1 MSEATHEV
9 HGAVCAM
16 RHQRRMMRR
25 QRCINAVM
33 ARQRSSDLFP
43 TDQPIPASQMIG
55 RAVDVREIASTLAG
69 GSSVVLAG
77 ARRTGTTS
85 VCDAVLGRLGRRGFY
100 TVAVDLFRIA
110 TTAELAEAL
119 VSGAISDR
127 SALRRTMHQT
137 RRAGRFVADALQ
149 TSAVLKSKAQLG
161 EELKIAFSPGLAA
174 RDPERYLDYALALPA
189 RIAATDRKDV
199 IVFFDEFQ
207 EVASPQQPYGDP
219 DRLTK
224 RMRAIFQRSA
234 GVSYLFA
241 GSLERLMRD
250 LFTPSHRA
258 LHQFG
263 GFYDLR
269 PIDHDAWME
278 GLAERYA
285 ADECVLKPSALT
297 RIVEYGELHPHN
309 DADRPKSH
317 LATIELD
324 TRQVDTAI
332 VEQGLL
338 MALAADR
345 VSHEQTVERI
355 RSMHKLGLVIAER
368 LARGRPVYP
377 AYRAERCAARSKDCA
392 MPRSSRVTAGG
403 TGDSQAPCCAAT
415 SPTSPDSTDARI
427 PAHHAPG
434 MAHRDMGIPGRG
446 RIAGDDPHQAGMRRS
461 RRALR
466 ILICSPR
473 RASCCRRSGSSRH

>member
-1 MSEATHEV
+1 
-9 HGAVCAM
+9 
-16 RHQRRMMRR
+16 
-25 QRCINAVM
+25 M

-77 ARRTGTTS
+77 ARRTGKTS

-100 TVAVDLFRIA
+100 TIAVDLFRIA

-119 VSGAISDR
+119 VSGAISNR
-127 SALRRTMHQT
+127 SALRRTLHQT

-161 EELKIAFSPGLAA
+161 EELEIAFSPGLAA

-189 RIAATDRKDV
+189 RIAAADRKEV

-241 GSLERLMRD
+241 GSLEHLMRD

-285 ADECVLKPSALT
+285 ADECVLEQSALT
-297 RIVEYGELHPHN
+297 RIVEYGELHPRTTMLI
-309 DADRPKSH
+309 AQKSH

-355 RSMHKLGLVIAER
+355 RSMHKLGLVVAER
-368 LARGRPVYP
+368 LARGQPVYT
-377 AYRAERCAARSKDCA
+377 RL
-392 MPRSSRVTAGG
+392 PRGAV
-403 TGDSQAPCCAAT
+403 
-415 SPTSPDSTDARI
+415 
-427 PAHHAPG
+427 
-434 MAHRDMGIPGRG
+434 
-446 RIAGDDPHQAGMRRS
+446 
-461 RRALR
+461 RRALEGLR
-466 ILICSPR
+466 DAAIIESHGRGDWRFTSPLLR
-473 RASCCRRSGSSRH
+473 RYLTDLARFD

>member
-1 MSEATHEV
+1 
-9 HGAVCAM
+9 
-16 RHQRRMMRR
+16 
-25 QRCINAVM
+25 M

-55 RAVDVREIASTLAG
+55 RTVDVREIASTLAG

-77 ARRTGTTS
+77 ARRTGKTS
-85 VCDAVLGRLGRRGFY
+85 VCDAVLDRLGRRGFY
-100 TVAVDLFRIA
+100 TIAVDLFRIA

-119 VSGAISDR
+119 VSGAISNR

-161 EELKIAFSPGLAA
+161 EELEIAFSPGLAA

-189 RIAATDRKDV
+189 RIAAADRKEV

-207 EVASPQQPYGDP
+207 EVASPRQPYGDP

-241 GSLERLMRD
+241 GSLEHLMRD
-250 LFTPSHRA
+250 LFTPTHRA

-269 PIDHDAWME
+269 PIDHDTWME

-285 ADECVLKPSALT
+285 ADECVLEQSALT
-297 RIVEYGELHPHN
+297 RIVEYGELHPRTTMLI
-309 DADRPKSH
+309 AQKSH

-324 TRQVDTAI
+324 TRQVDTA
-332 VEQGLL
+332 VAEQGLL

-345 VSHEQTVERI
+345 VGHEQTVERI
-355 RSMHKLGLVIAER
+355 RSMHKLGLVVAER
-368 LARGRPVYP
+368 LARGQPVYT
-377 AYRAERCAARSKDCA
+377 RL
-392 MPRSSRVTAGG
+392 PRGAV
-403 TGDSQAPCCAAT
+403 
-415 SPTSPDSTDARI
+415 
-427 PAHHAPG
+427 
-434 MAHRDMGIPGRG
+434 
-446 RIAGDDPHQAGMRRS
+446 
-461 RRALR
+461 RRALEGLR
-466 ILICSPR
+466 NAAIIESHSRGDWRFTSPLLR
-473 RASCCRRSGSSRH
+473 RYLTDLARFD